1 MEAEEFLFVMNGKS
15 RLKLC
20 ASGLWKMD
28 IKKVYPLIELTMKKI
43 TNQVIVDG
51 QMKLHNK
58 ITGQTILCMNMKE
71 KRILLQNGL
80 GLKELNQRH
89 FAQGGEEG
97 IGDRI

>member
-1 MEAEEFLFVMNGKS
+1 MEAEEFLFVMNGKI
-15 RLKLC
+15 RLKLF

-43 TNQVIVDG
+43 TSQVIVDG
-51 QMKLHNK
+51 QMKLRSK

-97 IGDRI
+97 IEDRI